1 MLEPPPL
8 DLSEL
13 RTKLQ
18 ALADWD
24 TEAQERFTVRL
35 PDGSPLHAGDAPA
48 REAAVLMLIYPG
60 PQGPAILLNHRA
72 EGLEHHAGQVSFPG
86 GRREPADANLLATAR
101 REAREELGLAS
112 EDYEV
117 LCQLPPVSIWASGH
131 QVTPFLALAPRR
143 PALVPDAREVQAV
156 IEMPLSV
163 LLDPAAVQAEERWLL
178 GQRLVVPFYRY
189 GPHKIW
195 GGSARMLA
203 MLAAA
208 LGRN

>member
-1 MLEPPPL
+1 MSMPPYP
-8 DLSEL
+8 DLQVL
-13 RTKLQ
+13 KHRLQ
-18 ALADWD
+18 SHEDWD

-35 PDGSPLHAGDAPA
+35 PDGRPLQPGDAPA
-48 REAAVLMLIYPG
+48 RAAAVLMLIYPG
-60 PQGPAILLNHRA
+60 PEGPAILLNHRA

-86 GRREPADANLLATAR
+86 GRREPQDADLLATAR
-101 REAREELGLAS
+101 REAREELGLVS

-117 LCQLPPVSIWASGH
+117 IRELPPVSIWASGH

-143 PALVPDAREVQAV
+143 PVLLPDAREVQAV
-156 IEMPLSV
+156 IELPLSV
-163 LLDPAAVQAEERWLL
+163 LLDPAAVEQEQRMLL
-178 GQRLVVPFYRY
+178 GQQLVVPFYRY